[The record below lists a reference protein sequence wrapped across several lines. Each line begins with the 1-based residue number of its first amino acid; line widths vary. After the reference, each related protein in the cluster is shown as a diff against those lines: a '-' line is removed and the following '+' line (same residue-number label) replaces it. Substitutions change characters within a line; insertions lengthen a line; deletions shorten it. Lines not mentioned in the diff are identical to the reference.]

1 MGAYALNRSILI
13 LTAIVSVVLT
23 SSIVNVAVS
32 QAVASRVVHGEYRN
46 ETIAGAERRGEENF
60 ELVVFA
66 DGSRTLSISSDLS
79 ARQAWFTVVLRAA
92 ADFRPLEAY
101 ASYWTG
107 GGYKGSGRF
116 IVEGEK
122 LLADSSGPMTGQQK
136 SETRVPALFSIGT
149 HPVSADGWHT
159 VSFEP
164 SGPARQKFTLYSVEA
179 SADRT
184 KPVLG
189 KLVMLDI
196 EYLGEETIEVP
207 AGKFVTQRYRLAG
220 MNDLWIHGPDRIVI
234 RSDLPARGTRYVLTS
249 LQSR

>member
-23 SSIVNVAVS
+23 SSIVNFAVS
-32 QAVASRVVHGEYRN
+32 QAVASRVVRGEYRN

-136 SETRVPALFSIGT
+136 SESRVPAMFSIGT
-149 HPVSADGWHT
+149 HPVS
-159 VSFEP
+159 
-164 SGPARQKFTLYSVEA
+164 LYSVEA

-189 KLVMLDI
+189 NLVTLDI

-207 AGKFVTQRYRLAG
+207 AGKFATQRYRIAG
-220 MNDLWIHGPDRIVI
+220 MNDLWIHGTDRIVI